1 MYSTFSWIRSR
12 VYSVDLDW
20 CVKFLL
26 FFLTAWFYRPLLIH
40 CKHSTRY
47 KHNQVWLRWTSLL
60 WLLSILCLC
69 PLFVPSHL
77 FLITWGLSSHW
88 LNACSIQ
95 WEGFSSF
102 LIQTLEALF
111 VVVVW
116 VYSTQSATATATY
129 DLSQSSNSVDIVTFA
144 INNLRGLKWLW
155 FWIAFRSSQV
165 DCSSSVSAVW
175 PNQGS

>member
-1 MYSTFSWIRSR
+1 MDQSS
-12 VYSVDLDW
+12 
-20 CVKFLL
+20 
-26 FFLTAWFYRPLLIH
+26 LTAV
-40 CKHSTRY
+40 
-47 KHNQVWLRWTSLL
+47 N
-60 WLLSILCLC
+60 

-95 WEGFSSF
+95 WEGFSFF

-165 DCSSSVSAVW
+165 DCSSSVSPVR
-175 PNQGS
+175 PNQGSEMGKWRLPPLVFPFFISGAKVLHMSVTNSAAPGNSGYHHVPELITTLQNLIS